1 MEYSKYPKVLS
12 KHYGDQEWLCGET
25 YETLVWNDKTTEK
38 PTKEKMN
45 ELYEFILI
53 DEMRE
58 KRNKLLA
65 ETDFR
70 VLPDY
75 DKDKDLWIDYRQK
88 LRDLLFF
95 GLRVWNFPRPLKTHF
110 C

>member
-1 MEYSKYPKVLS
+1 MDL
-12 KHYGDQEWLCGET
+12 
-25 YETLVWNDKTTEK
+25 YESLVWKDTEK
-38 PTKEKMN
+38 PTEEKMN

-70 VLPDY
+70 VLADY
-75 DKDKDLWIDYRQK
+75 TKDKDLWIDYRQK
-88 LRDLLFF
+88 LRDLPSIW
-95 GLRVWNFPRPLKTHF
+95 VNDMEFPTPP
-110 C
+110 

>member
-1 MEYSKYPKVLS
+1 MDKVCVKFYSDKV
-12 KHYGDQEWLCGET
+12 WMCGET
-25 YETLVWNDKTTEK
+25 YESLVWNDTEK
-38 PTKEKMN
+38 PTEEKMN
-45 ELYEFILI
+45 ELYELVLV

-58 KRNKLLA
+58 KRNQLLK

-88 LRDLLFF
+88 LRDLPSIW
-95 GLRVWNFPRPLKTHF
+95 VKDMEFPTSP
-110 C
+110 